1 MKQHK
6 KQLAILLAIL
16 LTVCM
21 IIPAISVSAADTNE
35 SADNTL
41 ILGDADGDGIVT
53 ILDATHIQRG
63 LAGFFLIRGTTA
75 LTSDADED
83 GGVSIVDATAIQR
96 WLAGINDGHPIGEA
110 IGTQDPTQTP
120 TEAQTEAQTEAA
132 TEAPTTAPTVAPTE
146 PATQEPTTEVTGDE
160 WKENTGK
167 IVLSDSGITVTGTG
181 AYVDGNTVIITEGG
195 DWEVTGTC
203 SDGMIYV
210 RTCSDEEE
218 KDVNDKVKLRL
229 NGMSLTNPDGP
240 AIYFDRCKKA
250 FITLESGTTN
260 TVTDGSSYT
269 KTVEEHSID
278 GVTYSIDASQ
288 AKGAIHTDDTL
299 EIKGKGTLNVNGN
312 YKHGIATDDDISI
325 ENGVFNITS
334 VKDAI
339 HANDDITVN
348 GKNIEITINSQSDGF
363 DSEGTLNLELVKKA
377 TITATGKAIKA
388 TGDIVITDGV
398 YVCDTTDD
406 CINGNAAVTVS
417 GGTFTLKSGDD
428 GVTAVTDLTVSGGTI
443 NITQA
448 GGKGIKNDGDINI
461 TGGSVTVNSTDD
473 CINGN
478 AAVNLTGGVYDLT
491 SGDDGI
497 TAASVLTVE
506 NVEMTLNT
514 TGKGVKAESDLIVN
528 SGSFNITSGDDSV
541 HCNGN
546 VTIKNGSFNIS
557 SGDDGI
563 HADTTLTI
571 ENGTIII
578 TKSYEGLEGNDVII
592 NGGVISV
599 VASDD
604 GINAAGGQD
613 QSSQGGRPGQ
623 NPFQPG
629 ASSNSSITI
638 NGGEVYVVSS
648 GDGIDANGA
657 LTFNGGV
664 VVVQGPNS
672 GGNFAV
678 DSDGTVGF
686 NGGTVAAI
694 CSSSAMWEDIAGKAG
709 NAVYNKSVGSVSKGS
724 TICFTDSSG
733 NVLAAVKSQ
742 LSGNLGVLFYQGGA
756 TMSSV
761 KFVTGGTYNG
771 TLNSYGYGT
780 GGTVSGGTS
789 SSPSTSTGGGNQPGG
804 PGGGG
809 RP

>member
-41 ILGDADGDGIVT
+41 ILGDSDGDGIVT

-96 WLAGINDGHPIGEA
+96 WLAGIDDGHPIGKA
-110 IGTQDPTQTP
+110 IGIQDPTQTP
-120 TEAQTEAQTEAA
+120 TQAQTEAQTEAA
-132 TEAPTTAPTVAPTE
+132 TEAPTAAPTVAPTE

-218 KDVNDKVKLRL
+218 KDINDKVKLRL

-348 GKNIEITINSQSDGF
+348 GKNVEITINSQSDGF

-398 YVCDTTDD
+398 YVCDT
-406 CINGNAAVTVS
+406 
-417 GGTFTLKSGDD
+417 
-428 GVTAVTDLTVSGGTI
+428 
-443 NITQA
+443 
-448 GGKGIKNDGDINI
+448 
-461 TGGSVTVNSTDD
+461 TDD

-546 VTIKNGSFNIS
+546 VTIKNGGFNIS

-571 ENGTIII
+571 ENGTINI

-629 ASSNSSITI
+629 ASSNSAITI

-678 DSDGTVGF
+678 DADGTVGF